1 MTERAIIFLIIA
13 SMIVAVTLIGG
24 ITAIVKNI
32 CEAKACEATADSLA
46 LLREMNCN
54 LDEVNDDNK
63 AKTTV

>member
-1 MTERAIIFLIIA
+1 MTERAIIFIIIA
-13 SMIVAVTLIGG
+13 SMVVAVTLIGG
-24 ITAIVKNI
+24 IVAIVKSI
-32 CEAKACEATADSLA
+32 SEAKACEATADSLA

>member
-1 MTERAIIFLIIA
+1 MTERAIIFIIIA

-24 ITAIVKNI
+24 VVAIVKNVA
-32 CEAKACEATADSLA
+32 EAIACKHTAASLA